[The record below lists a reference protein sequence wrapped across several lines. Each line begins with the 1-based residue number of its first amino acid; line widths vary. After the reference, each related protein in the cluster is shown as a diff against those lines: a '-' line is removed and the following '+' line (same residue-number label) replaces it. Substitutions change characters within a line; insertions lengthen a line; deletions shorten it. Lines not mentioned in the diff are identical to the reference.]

1 MFLRSLLA
9 VFSVLLSMLVVSQV
23 AADDD
28 DILDYLPAILIKK
41 APSPSAPPAPGD
53 NADFVSQV
61 VPWFMALDS
70 TYTVRVTM
78 RNTGATTWDAEQG
91 YFLQSQYPVRNRN
104 FGIAEV
110 PLPTKVLPGAEV
122 TFVFNV
128 GLTQET
134 YLNDGRRFAWG
145 MAKAGV
151 NFGQGTPVLVPQ
163 VGPREINDTPPPAAP
178 PSARPNSPLPYD
190 QPPPADP
197 I

>member
-1 MFLRSLLA
+1 MFLRSLSA
-9 VFSVLLSMLVVSQV
+9 VFSVLLSMLAVSQV

-28 DILDYLPAILIKK
+28 DILDYLPAILTKK
-41 APSPSAPPAPGD
+41 APTPTAPPTLGD

-61 VPWFMALDS
+61 VPSYMVLGS
-70 TYTVRVTM
+70 TYAVRITM
-78 RNTGATTWDAEQG
+78 RNTGATTRDVGQG
-91 YFLQSQYPVRNRN
+91 YFLQSQYPLRNSN
-104 FGIAEV
+104 YGIAEA

-122 TFVFNV
+122 TFVFDV
-128 GLTQET
+128 GLTQDT
-134 YLNDGRRFAWG
+134 YLQDGRRFAWG